1 LLNVEI
7 QRKGKIQQKT
17 VCLRIYCFLFI

>member
-1 LLNVEI
+1 VEI